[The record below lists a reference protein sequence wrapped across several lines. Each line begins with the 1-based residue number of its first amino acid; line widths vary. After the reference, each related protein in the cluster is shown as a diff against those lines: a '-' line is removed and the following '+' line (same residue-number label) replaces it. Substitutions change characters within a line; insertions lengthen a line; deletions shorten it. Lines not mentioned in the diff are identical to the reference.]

1 MLTQRLPMDII
12 TLLHV
17 LRQGLDTTTLK
28 RLGVLVQAMLT
39 MTGRI
44 TMLGLSPWAE
54 KGGSYRTIQ
63 RFYNTTIPWGMT
75 LWLFFKAHL
84 YQSGTDYLLVG
95 DESVVTKAG
104 KTTHGLDRFFSC
116 LFGKPVPGLAF
127 LPFSLVSIKERKS
140 YPLLVEQV
148 VRSDEEKARIRR
160 EKAAQVS
167 RKDTRSKKKRKPGR
181 PKGSTNKNK
190 RQIHWNEEL
199 HQVKRMAS
207 TLIERVHPLALRYLV
222 LDGHFGTNNVMQ
234 MVRQSLSLHLIS
246 KLRHDSALYFLYE
259 GSQKPVGRKRVYG
272 AKIDYESIPSKYL
285 VQTDRHEDIQT
296 DIYQATMCHKSFAD
310 PLNVVI
316 IVKTNLSTQQKARVL
331 LFSSDL
337 NLAYDLLI
345 ESYQLRFQ
353 IEFDFRDAKQFWGFK
368 DFMNVE
374 QTPVTNAVGL
384 SFFMVNFSH
393 LLLTHFRQ
401 AVPEFGLLDLKADFR
416 ARRYARETLKL
427 LPEGADPILMDQILE
442 AMPVLGSIRPQNAPL
457 AAP

>member
-17 LRQGLDTTTLK
+17 LRQGLDTTTIQ

-44 TMLGLSPWAE
+44 TMLGLSRWAE

-63 RFYNTTIPWGMT
+63 RFYNTAIPWGMT

-104 KTTHGLDRFFSC
+104 KTTHGLDRFFSS

-127 LPFSLVSIKERKS
+127 LAFSLVSIQERKS

-167 RKDTRSKKKRKPGR
+167 RKGTGSKKKRKPGR

-234 MVRQSLSLHLIS
+234 MVRQGLSLHLIS

-259 GSQKPVGRKRVYG
+259 GPQKPAGRKRVYG
-272 AKIDYESIPSKYL
+272 AKID
-285 VQTDRHEDIQT
+285 
-296 DIYQATMCHKSFAD
+296 
-310 PLNVVI
+310 
-316 IVKTNLSTQQKARVL
+316 
-331 LFSSDL
+331 
-337 NLAYDLLI
+337 
-345 ESYQLRFQ
+345 
-353 IEFDFRDAKQFWGFK
+353 
-368 DFMNVE
+368 
-374 QTPVTNAVGL
+374 
-384 SFFMVNFSH
+384 
-393 LLLTHFRQ
+393 
-401 AVPEFGLLDLKADFR
+401 
-416 ARRYARETLKL
+416 
-427 LPEGADPILMDQILE
+427 
-442 AMPVLGSIRPQNAPL
+442 
-457 AAP
+457 